1 MMTQTRHE
9 VTLQRGRAPTTA
21 EIFAAAEWLTGLP
34 VSALGDDWSYI
45 RDMAEDLIWRL
56 RRLHHGLTMAVAV
69 PAGPPRGVVYRDVVG
84 TGRLVIELDDR
95 PLGAT

>member
-1 MMTQTRHE
+1 MMTQTQHE

-56 RRLHHGLTMAVAV
+56 RRLQHGLVMTVAV

-84 TGRLVIELDDR
+84 TGRLAIELDDR
-95 PLGAT
+95 PLGAN